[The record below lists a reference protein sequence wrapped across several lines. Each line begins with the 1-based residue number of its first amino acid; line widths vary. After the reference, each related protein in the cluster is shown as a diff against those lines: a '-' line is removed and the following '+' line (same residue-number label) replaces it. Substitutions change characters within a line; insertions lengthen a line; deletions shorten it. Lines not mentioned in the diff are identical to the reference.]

1 MTPFDQF
8 KAFHGTAWS
17 QKLLDYLDNGWVYS
31 SPSCFA
37 LVICVDAFNGGKTE
51 DFSTWFIDYLAGD
64 VKEAIHHLPFYLPYI
79 SFNRRNRTKLYA
91 TATITRK
98 FLKDDSVKV

>member
-37 LVICVDAFNGGKTE
+37 LVQVEPDLETKCNH
-51 DFSTWFIDYLAGD
+51 WFIDFLAGD

-98 FLKDDSVKV
+98 FLKDGHLHIN